1 MTRILLLLLA
11 IVATSTLHAETTDE
25 SSVYTALVEI
35 QTVDALHRTPAI
47 DREESQ
53 RPRGSGEAGE
63 HRALWPRHSAGSVYD
78 GLTTFATTETARP
91 PQEPVLVESGEFTL
105 TKPRDFRSRDY
116 KFDIPAVE
124 DDELP
129 FIDKAGDTNRNYA
142 VLISAEWCLPCK
154 TMYKT
159 IAQLREEGYRVYVM
173 DMDAFPSIKDKL
185 NRLANNPQAPHIG
198 LGVPWLVI
206 RESGKT
212 VKVFK
217 GVTDIETI
225 RPFLTLYQ
233 DQLDLER
240 DKAGETDYNFVDEAD
255 RR

>member
-11 IVATSTLHAETTDE
+11 IVATSTLHAETNDE

-35 QTVDALHRTPAI
+35 QTVDSLHRIPVI

-63 HRALWPRHSAGSVYD
+63 HRARRPRHQDGGAYD
-78 GLTTFATTETARP
+78 GLTAFATTETARP
-91 PQEPVLVESGEFTL
+91 SQEPVLVESGAFITA
-105 TKPRDFRSRDY
+105 KPRDFRSQGY
-116 KFDIPAVE
+116 KFDIPVV
-124 DDELP
+124 DGDELP
-129 FIDKAGDTNRNYA
+129 FIDKAGDANRNYA

-159 IAQLREEGYRVYVM
+159 IARLRDEGYRVYIFDV
-173 DMDAFPSIKDKL
+173 DAFPEIKDKL
-185 NRLANNPQAPHIG
+185 NRLDPQAPHIG
-198 LGVPWLVI
+198 IGVPWLVI

-225 RPFLTLYQ
+225 RPFLALYQ

-240 DKAGETDYNFVDEAD
+240 DKAGETDYNFVDEDD

>member
-11 IVATSTLHAETTDE
+11 IVATSILAEANNDD
-25 SSVYTALVEI
+25 SVYTALVEI
-35 QTVDALHRTPAI
+35 QTVDALPRTPVI
-47 DREESQ
+47 DREGSQ
-53 RPRGSGEAGE
+53 HPRRSEETGGHRPR
-63 HRALWPRHSAGSVYD
+63 RARHQGVYD
-78 GLTTFATTETARP
+78 SLATVATAETTPTP
-91 PQEPVLVESGEFTL
+91 PGQVLVESGEFT
-105 TKPRDFRSRDY
+105 TAKPRDFRPRDY
-116 KFDIPAVE
+116 KFDIPEVE
-124 DDELP
+124 GDELP

-142 VLISAEWCLPCK
+142 LLISAEWCLPCK
-154 TMYKT
+154 MMYKT
-159 IAQLREEGYRVYVM
+159 IARLREEGYRVYILDV
-173 DMDAFPSIKDKL
+173 DAFPEIKDKL
-185 NRLANNPQAPHIG
+185 NRLDPQAPHIG

-225 RPFLTLYQ
+225 RPFLTVYQ

>member
-1 MTRILLLLLA
+1 
-11 IVATSTLHAETTDE
+11 
-25 SSVYTALVEI
+25 
-35 QTVDALHRTPAI
+35 VDALHRTPVI

-53 RPRGSGEAGE
+53 RPRGTGEAGE
-63 HRALWPRHSAGSVYD
+63 HRTLGPRHPAGSVYD
-78 GLTTFATTETARP
+78 ELTTFATTEAARP
-91 PQEPVLVESGEFTL
+91 SQEPVLIESGAFTL
-105 TKPRDFRSRDY
+105 TKPRDFRSRGY
-116 KFDIPAVE
+116 KFDIPVVE

-142 VLISAEWCLPCK
+142 VLISAEWCPPCK

-159 IAQLREEGYRVYVM
+159 IARLREEGYRVYIFDV
-173 DMDAFPSIKDKL
+173 DAFPEIKDKL
-185 NRLANNPQAPHIG
+185 NRLDPQAPHIG

-217 GVTDIETI
+217 GVTDIEMI
-225 RPFLTLYQ
+225 RPFLTRYQ

>member
-11 IVATSTLHAETTDE
+11 VVATSILHAETNDE
-25 SSVYTALVEI
+25 SSVYTSLVEI
-35 QTVDALHRTPAI
+35 QTVDSLPRTPVI
-47 DREESQ
+47 DREASQ
-53 RPRGSGEAGE
+53 RPRGSGETDE
-63 HRALWPRHSAGSVYD
+63 HRARRPRHQDRGAYD
-78 GLTTFATTETARP
+78 GLTTLTTTEAARP
-91 PQEPVLVESGEFTL
+91 SQEQVLVESGEFTL

-116 KFDIPAVE
+116 KFDIPAV
-124 DDELP
+124 DGDELP
-129 FIDKAGDTNRNYA
+129 FIDKAGDANRNYA
-142 VLISAEWCLPCK
+142 LLISAEWCPPCK
-154 TMYKT
+154 MMYKT
-159 IAQLREEGYRVYVM
+159 IARLREEGYRVYILDV
-173 DMDAFPSIKDKL
+173 DAFPEIKDKL
-185 NRLANNPQAPHIG
+185 NRLDPQAPHIG

>member
-1 MTRILLLLLA
+1 MTRILLLSLA
-11 IVATSTLHAETTDE
+11 IVAASTLHAEANNE
-25 SSVYTALVEI
+25 GSVYTALVEI
-35 QTVDALHRTPAI
+35 QAVDTLPRTPVI

-53 RPRGSGEAGE
+53 RPRGSEEAGG
-63 HRALWPRHSAGSVYD
+63 HRALRPRHQDGGAYD
-78 GLTTFATTETARP
+78 GLTTFEAAATARP
-91 PQEPVLVESGEFTL
+91 SQEPILVESGEFTL
-105 TKPRDFRSRDY
+105 TKPRGFRSRGY
-116 KFDIPAVE
+116 KFDIPVVE

-129 FIDKAGDTNRNYA
+129 FIDAAGDTDRNYA

-173 DMDAFPSIKDKL
+173 DVDAFPEIKDKL
-185 NRLANNPQAPHIG
+185 NRLANNPQAPQIG

-233 DQLDLER
+233 DQLDRER
-240 DKAGETDYNFVDEAD
+240 DKDGETDYNFVDEAD
-255 RR
+255 RP